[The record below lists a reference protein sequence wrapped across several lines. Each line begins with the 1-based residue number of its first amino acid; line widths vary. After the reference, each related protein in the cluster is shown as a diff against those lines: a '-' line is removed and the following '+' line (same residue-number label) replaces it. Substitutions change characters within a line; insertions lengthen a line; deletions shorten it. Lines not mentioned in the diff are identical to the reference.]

1 MHRNSYVFFVFCF
14 FYKYLHFPVSVIMLQ
29 IDFVMY
35 SLIHFSDEFVALN
48 RTTAEYCMNKNFY
61 ELFFEYL

>member
-1 MHRNSYVFFVFCF
+1 M
-14 FYKYLHFPVSVIMLQ
+14 SVIMLQ

-48 RTTAEYCMNKNFY
+48 RTTAEYCMNKKIY